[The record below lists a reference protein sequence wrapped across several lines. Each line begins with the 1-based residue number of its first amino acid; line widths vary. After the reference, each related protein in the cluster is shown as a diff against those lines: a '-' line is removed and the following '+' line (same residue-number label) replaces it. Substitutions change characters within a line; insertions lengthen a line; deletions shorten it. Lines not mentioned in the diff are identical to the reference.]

1 MKDKKEP
8 NQELEQMQS
17 KLDEYTNMLKHLQA
31 DFENYTKR
39 VQKEKSEFSQYA
51 SYKVLSR
58 IVNIV
63 DDFEKALETL
73 QTTYTKEQL
82 EGLSI
87 IYKQL
92 HKVLVE
98 EGVKP
103 IESLG
108 NKFDPFKHE
117 VMDIIE
123 GDEDNIVVNELQKG
137 YIMHDKILRPSKV
150 SISKKK
156 EEQ

>member
-73 QTTYTKEQL
+73 QTTYTKE
-82 EGLSI
+82 GLSI